1 MSSRRGTPGRP
12 FPSSKND
19 GSSTSM
25 GKDIAERGGYS
36 SKEKVIAEPQPKVE
50 QLSQGLVDINI
61 GPGEDD
67 GEWEVQSRKSKNRT
81 GNRTGSS
88 SARQLALP
96 VHNSNPRAAGN
107 TGMAQRPGTWNHGGV
122 GRGSGNP
129 WQTQNADFRRPAG
142 RGNERPQFTATGPQ
156 SYSVSSYPLIRAPLE
171 KGWNWKS
178 RTSYQQSLSG
188 DASKV
193 TDETALKSPEK
204 NSDVDDEVEEDFD
217 EMEDTDDDLLSDDN
231 DSDSSQK
238 SHETCKRSKWFKNFF
253 ATLDTLT
260 MEQINEPDRQW
271 HCPACQGGPGSIDW
285 YRGLQPLMNH
295 CKTKGSKRVKIHR
308 EFSVILDEELH
319 RRGTS
324 VIPIGEV
331 YGKWKGLKHGE
342 RDHEIVWPPMVVIQN
357 TQLEQVEN
365 EKWIGMGNQ
374 ELIDHFSTYAAA
386 KARHAYGPQGHRG
399 MSLLIFEKSPIG
411 YIEAERLHK
420 HFVDEGTGRDA
431 WLGRRKLFL
440 PGGQRQLYGYM
451 ALKEDLD
458 LFNRHSQGKT
468 QLKYEMRSYQE
479 MVVKEIRK
487 MGEDNEQLH
496 YWMNK
501 AEKCEKDKKNL
512 EESLGVMA
520 ERMRQTMEESHTVR
534 LRTKKQYEENSEELY
549 LQEQFFKDQ
558 IRIIHDSRS
567 AKEEDFERLQQ
578 EKRKEVKQSSTSS
591 LNAKEQRIKVDQY
604 EKFVEIQDKEMEK
617 YVAEEEKLRRSHEDN
632 IAAMRLRYLE
642 EEVQLEKK
650 FNEEKAK
657 LMEKY
662 APSRA

>member
-1 MSSRRGTPGRP
+1 MSSRRGTPARP
-12 FPSSKND
+12 FPSSKHD
-19 GSSTSM
+19 GSSSK
-25 GKDIAERGGYS
+25 GKDIAEHGGFS
-36 SKEKVIAEPQPKVE
+36 SKGKVIAEPEPKVE

-61 GPGEDD
+61 GPGQDD
-67 GEWEVQSRKSKNRT
+67 GEWEVQSRKSKNRA
-81 GNRTGSS
+81 GNRAGSS
-88 SARQLALP
+88 YARQLGLP
-96 VHNSNPRAAGN
+96 VHNSNPRAVGN
-107 TGMAQRPGTWNHGGV
+107 TGMAQRPSTWNHGGV

-142 RGNERPQFTATGPQ
+142 RGNGRPQFTATGPQ
-156 SYSVSSYPLIRAPLE
+156 SYNVSSNPLIRAPLE

-178 RTSYQQSLSG
+178 RTSDQQSISD

-193 TDETALKSPEK
+193 TDETAPKSPVK
-204 NSDVDDEVEEDFD
+204 NIDDELEEDFD
-217 EMEDTDDDLLSDDN
+217 DMEDSDDDLMSDGN
-231 DSDSSQK
+231 DSDSSRN
-238 SHETCKRSKWFKNFF
+238 SHETCKKSKWFKNFF

-308 EFSVILDEELH
+308 EFAVILDEELH
-319 RRGTS
+319 IRGTS
-324 VIPIGEV
+324 VIPSGEV
-331 YGKWKGLKHGE
+331 YGKWKGLKAGE
-342 RDHEIVWPPMVVIQN
+342 KDHEIVWPPMIVIQN

-374 ELIDHFSTYAAA
+374 ELLEYFNTYAAA
-386 KARHAYGPQGHRG
+386 KARHAYGPKGHRG
-399 MSLLIFEKSPIG
+399 MSLLIFEKTPIG

-420 HFVDEGTGRDA
+420 HFIEEGTGRDA

-451 ALKEDLD
+451 ALNEDLD
-458 LFNRHSQGKT
+458 VFNMHSQGKS
-468 QLKYEMRSYQE
+468 QLKYEMKSYQE

-487 MGEDNEQLH
+487 IGEDNELLQ
-496 YWMNK
+496 YWMSK
-501 AEKCEKDKKNL
+501 AEKCEKHKQIL
-512 EESLGVMA
+512 EESLSMMA
-520 ERMRQTMEESHTVR
+520 ERMRQTMEESHIVR
-534 LRTKKQYEENSEELY
+534 LRTKKQHEENSEELY

-558 IRIIHDSRS
+558 IRIIHDSRN
-567 AKEEDFERLQQ
+567 AREEDFERLQQ
-578 EKRKEVKQSSTSS
+578 EKRKELKQSSTIP
-591 LNAKEQRIKVDQY
+591 LNAKERRIKADGY
-604 EKFVEIQDKEMEK
+604 DKFVEIQDKEMEN
-617 YVAEEEKLRRSHEDN
+617 YVAEEEILRRSHEES
-632 IAAMRLRYLE
+632 IAAMKLRYLE